1 MTAPRILV
9 LPNVLSN
16 AVAPNTLGG
25 LAAAPGKAPRSA
37 AGRSTM
43 RQLWRVAIFAG
54 FGVALLITIIGG
66 RSW

>member
-25 LAAAPGKAPRSA
+25 VTAGPGRTPRAAAHPSP
-37 AGRSTM
+37 M
-43 RQLWRVAIFAG
+43 RQVWRIAIFAG
-54 FGVALLITIIGG
+54 FGLALLITILGG